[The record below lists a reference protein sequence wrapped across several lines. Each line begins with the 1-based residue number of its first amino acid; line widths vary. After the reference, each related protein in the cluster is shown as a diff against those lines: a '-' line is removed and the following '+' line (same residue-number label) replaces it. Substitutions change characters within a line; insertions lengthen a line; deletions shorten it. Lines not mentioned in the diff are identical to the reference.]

1 MGMAFEKWAVVE
13 LMGHVRMAGRVTEEE
28 RFGAVMGRIDIPSE
42 GDTFTTQ
49 YFNGSSIYRVTPVSE
64 EAARA
69 MAKSHQ
75 PRPVYDWELPKL
87 AAAQSETNASEA
99 TDGDDD
105 MDGVF

>member
-1 MGMAFEKWAVVE
+1 
-13 LMGHVRMAGRVTEEE
+13 
-28 RFGAVMGRIDIPSE
+28 
-42 GDTFTTQ
+42 
-49 YFNGSSIYRVTPVSE
+49 
-64 EAARA
+64 